1 MSVGAMAMMWPEWWE
16 DRFFVL
22 INTAKTLKDQG
33 HPEAAIVTA
42 QTACEV
48 CTEIFLEAGF
58 RNQDIAYLKGP
69 INDLL
74 TNYNVGNPRV
84 RRIYE
89 AVCNDQIS
97 QEPFWARFQEH
108 VKRRHRRV
116 HRGEKASQQEAE
128 DSITVAE
135 EVIGHIRG
143 KAGY

>member
-74 TNYNVGNPRV
+74 TNTTTS
-84 RRIYE
+84 
-89 AVCNDQIS
+89 ATQ
-97 QEPFWARFQEH
+97 
-108 VKRRHRRV
+108 
-116 HRGEKASQQEAE
+116 
-128 DSITVAE
+128 
-135 EVIGHIRG
+135 
-143 KAGY
+143 GYGGYTKPSAMTK